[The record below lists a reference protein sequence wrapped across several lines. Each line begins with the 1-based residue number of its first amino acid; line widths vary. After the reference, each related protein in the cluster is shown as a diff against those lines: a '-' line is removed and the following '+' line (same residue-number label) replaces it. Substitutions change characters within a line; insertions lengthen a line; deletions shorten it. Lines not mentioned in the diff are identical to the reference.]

1 VSGRSGL
8 PAPVWLLPGLL
19 LGFLAGGLQPRSQLA
34 ELEAEVQRLKDEQI
48 REARRAARRSPLS
61 VIGLDRA
68 GAGGEEPLPETPAL
82 AEDLEALEGDPASAA
97 APEAV
102 DSGAPQPLA
111 EGPQGFGAEFD
122 LAVEAQQLRREQTR
136 AALIEQADLDGQ
148 EIERLD
154 EIAFAMNER
163 LGAMGEELLAM
174 MDSVNADQEPSSR
187 ELLGLTHEVTGVLYE
202 AQTAMD
208 ELIGDTSE
216 VDRSAA
222 EVWNLV
228 DLEVFREAVEAAEDG
243 RPGR

>member
-1 VSGRSGL
+1 
-8 PAPVWLLPGLL
+8 
-19 LGFLAGGLQPRSQLA
+19 
-34 ELEAEVQRLKDEQI
+34 
-48 REARRAARRSPLS
+48 
-61 VIGLDRA
+61 
-68 GAGGEEPLPETPAL
+68 
-82 AEDLEALEGDPASAA
+82 
-97 APEAV
+97 
-102 DSGAPQPLA
+102 
-111 EGPQGFGAEFD
+111 
-122 LAVEAQQLRREQTR
+122 
-136 AALIEQADLDGQ
+136 
-148 EIERLD
+148 
-154 EIAFAMNER
+154 
-163 LGAMGEELLAM
+163 M